1 MRFKPITICLLLFSC
16 SSGRMIE
23 TSLYF
28 GQSKPDG
35 SMITEKEWNSF
46 KENYI
51 SIVFKE
57 GSSVF
62 NATGNWMD
70 TTTKRLMTEP
80 TYVVTY
86 YYKKSPAVSKQ
97 IDSLKYR
104 YMKLFQQQSVL
115 RVDKKAKAVF

>member
-1 MRFKPITICLLLFSC
+1 
-16 SSGRMIE
+16 MIE